1 MGFIKKIDELLA
13 ICHQILKDVQSQ
25 RYVSVVC
32 PRQGTESERIKDA
45 ERMNLMLAQAVS
57 EKYDKGTLIL
67 YDEHEPRNVLVV
79 KDGQVVDM
87 DKASALHF
95 TWYKD
100 EFPTLEISH

>member
-25 RYVSVVC
+25 HCVNVAY
-32 PRQGTESERIKDA
+32 PRQETESERIKDA

-87 DKASALHF
+87 NKASALHF

>member
-25 RYVSVVC
+25 RCVNVVY
-32 PRQGTESERIKDA
+32 PRQETESERIKAA
-45 ERMNLMLAQAVS
+45 EHMNLMLTQAVS

-67 YDEHEPRNVLVV
+67 YDEHEPRNVLVI